1 MKKSWRRGCLIAGVA
16 ATGAIAFGGC
26 DPNGE
31 PTASGAELCSERE
44 DVEVHGCAL
53 VEGVVVTSSGSPLSG
68 ITVGPR
74 YPDEPGCCTTTYAT
88 TDAAGSYSLRI
99 ERVVPAR
106 DPANPDSMSLFILAQ
121 QEGVGALDSAFARIR
136 LSGTGEYPF
145 VNEVDV
151 TVEQ

>member
-1 MKKSWRRGCLIAGVA
+1 MTATA
-16 ATGAIAFGGC
+16 AVGLAVCSI
-26 DPNGE
+26 
-31 PTASGAELCSERE
+31 AELTGTGLELCDDWE
-44 DVEVHGCAL
+44 DVEGHGCAL

-68 ITVGPR
+68 IALGPR
-74 YPDEPGCCTTTYAT
+74 YPDGPGCCTTTYAT
-88 TDAAGSYSLRI
+88 TGAAGSYSLRI
-99 ERVVPAR
+99 ERVVPAG

-121 QEGVGALDSAFARIR
+121 RPDVGALDSAFARIR